1 MKEDLQTMVWLALG
15 SNLGDRF
22 ENLRQAR
29 KELSMQI
36 TLEKCSSIYE
46 TPPWGFE
53 DQPAFLNQ
61 VVIGKTHLTP
71 EDLLKFVKKIESDL
85 GRILTFKNGPRL
97 IDIDIL
103 LYADLV
109 VEMENLIIP
118 HPRMLERGFVL
129 MPLAEIDPKL
139 VIPGQSK
146 TVLDY
151 KQNTDCVGIKLFD
164 PEGSTSLEK
173 DY

>member
-1 MKEDLQTMVWLALG
+1 VKEDQQTRVWLALG

-29 KELSMQI
+29 EELSTQV
-36 TLEKCSSIYE
+36 TLEKCSSTYE

-53 DQPAFLNQ
+53 DQPAFFNQ
-61 VVIGKTHLTP
+61 VVIGYTQLIP

-97 IDIDIL
+97 IDIDIM
-103 LYADLV
+103 LYGALV
-109 VEMENLIIP
+109 VELENLAIP

-129 MPLAEIDPKL
+129 MPLAEIDPGL
-139 VIPGQSK
+139 VIPGKLKTIHDYQQSA
-146 TVLDY
+146 
-151 KQNTDCVGIKLFD
+151 DCVGIKKID
-164 PEGSTSLEK
+164 PEGSISPEK
-173 DY
+173 DS